1 MVSLLSARAAFAQTA
16 PPTEESIHEVIDQVY
31 EYVRKAAPHILIK
44 QEFVAAPVVIELKA
58 VK

>member
-1 MVSLLSARAAFAQTA
+1 MKG
-16 PPTEESIHEVIDQVY
+16 
-31 EYVRKAAPHILIK
+31 YVRTAAPHILIK